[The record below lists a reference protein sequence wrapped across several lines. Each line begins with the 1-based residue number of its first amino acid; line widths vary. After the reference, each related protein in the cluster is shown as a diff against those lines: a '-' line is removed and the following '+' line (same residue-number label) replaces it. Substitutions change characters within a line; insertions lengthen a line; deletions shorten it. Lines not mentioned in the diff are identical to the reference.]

1 MSRTRALGLSQA
13 IEIDERPDQKFKQG
27 SIGAPAA
34 AGGREKKQPIP
45 LLAHSK
51 RGRRTCSLYGVR
63 VGMCPGVGQRL
74 FVHPLGVGVCKG
86 YA

>member
-34 AGGREKKQPIP
+34 AGGRENKQPIP

-51 RGRRTCSLYGVR
+51 RGRRTCSLYG
-63 VGMCPGVGQRL
+63 MCSGVGQRL